1 MIMNNAIGHI
11 GNVTSSNFI
20 NTNRSVP
27 YWEYAALLQPL
38 AANIPRTHNMAA
50 QQAHK
55 EQHPPELLLQQSNL
69 PAFSRND
76 NHSHASA
83 PSTAETTQTPASQFY
98 SSFNISD
105 DLFYYFNGFLERGN
119 APEVSTSPTPVES
132 ITTPAET
139 FNVTSIPQEPDFSE
153 FLSALPNDRVSL
165 LSFLFL
171 FSFATV
177 FGNSLVILAVI
188 RERYLHTATNYFIT
202 SLAVADCLVGLVVM
216 PFSALY
222 EVLENTW
229 FFGTDWCDIWRSLDV
244 LFSTASILNL
254 CVISLDRYWAIT
266 DPFSY
271 PMRMTVKRA
280 AALICAVWV
289 CSSAISFPAIVWWR
303 AARDGE
309 MPAYKCTF
317 TEHLGYLVFSSTI
330 SFYLPLL
337 VMVFTY
343 CRIYRAAV
351 IQTRSLKIGTK
362 QVLMASGELQL
373 TLRIH
378 RGGTTR
384 EPSTSSHHQALHGSL
399 GGAPSGGSQH
409 HPHSHHHHRTS
420 HHNHSAAG
428 TTTST
433 PEEPDDEPLSALQ
446 NNGLARHRHM
456 GGKNFSW
463 SRKLAKFAKEKKA
476 AKTLGIVM
484 GVFIVC
490 WLPFFVVNLLS
501 GFCMECI
508 EHEEIVSAVVTW
520 LGWINSGM
528 NPVIYA
534 CWSRDFRRAFV
545 RILCVCC
552 PRKIRRKYQPTM
564 RSKSQCH
571 VAAAMVAAST
581 SFGYSSVNQFDGNRS
596 IICSSCSG
604 SSNCGRNSVVHH
616 HHHHHPH
623 HHQEQLQ
630 QQQQQ
635 QFQRERSCTRC
646 QSFHRHHHRQ
656 RRRSS
661 GVHYTAATNVMSNTT
676 KAIVTVTPPITAGGA
691 SRLSTATTTSVSP
704 TSLTSLS
711 LASPC
716 NLNNSGHLSGGATTP
731 LHPGVSKHCTFA
743 LTPITIPP
751 PPNKVS
757 FLSTAKFH
765 TNSINSSSATI
776 ATTPTLPQPPPNTL
790 AATAA
795 AISSIITPS
804 TPPTPAIVDEDETAM
819 VGLMNSHIHP
829 KLEMRPSVTSQI
841 TTVED
846 VDEICKLPLDD
857 ECVDAVIHHQHR
869 YSSPSSNSSLSLSSS
884 AVMTRDNIVP

>member
-1 MIMNNAIGHI
+1 MNNAIGGSS
-11 GNVTSSNFI
+11 GNVTTTFI
-20 NTNRSVP
+20 NGSVP
-27 YWEYAALLQPL
+27 YWEYAASLQSLSSDGSRAL
-38 AANIPRTHNMAA
+38 ATTNQDQKGIRYHHHHRLQELQ
-50 QQAHK
+50 QQA
-55 EQHPPELLLQQSNL
+55 
-69 PAFSRND
+69 PAFSHND
-76 NHSHASA
+76 NQ
-83 PSTAETTQTPASQFY
+83 TRTQTEQMEQMEQMEQASSNTSPLSLPDTHHANVFY

-105 DLFYYFNGFLERGN
+105 DLFYYFNGYLGRHNEDSLL
-119 APEVSTSPTPVES
+119 STEGVMGSSTLSAES
-132 ITTPAET
+132 ANYNITTT
-139 FNVTSIPQEPDFSE
+139 TSISIDNELNLAE
-153 FLSALPNDRVSL
+153 FLQNLPNDRVSL
-165 LSFLFL
+165 LSFLLL

-222 EVLENTW
+222 EVLDNTW

-280 AALICAVWV
+280 ALLICAVWI

-343 CRIYRAAV
+343 WRIYRAAV

-384 EPSTSSHHQALHGSL
+384 VPATSSHHQTLHGSL
-399 GGAPSGGSQH
+399 GSSSGGGTGTALTMGGALAQDH
-409 HPHSHHHHRTS
+409 HSHSHHHHHHHTSS
-420 HHNHSAAG
+420 HHNQHNASG
-428 TTTST
+428 TNTST
-433 PEEPDDEPLSALQ
+433 PEEPDDEPLSALH
-446 NNGLARHRHM
+446 NNGLTRHRHI
-456 GGKNFSW
+456 GGKNFSL

-520 LGWINSGM
+520 LGWINSCM

-534 CWSRDFRRAFV
+534 CWSRDFRR
-545 RILCVCC
+545 
-552 PRKIRRKYQPTM
+552 
-564 RSKSQCH
+564 
-571 VAAAMVAAST
+571 
-581 SFGYSSVNQFDGNRS
+581 
-596 IICSSCSG
+596 
-604 SSNCGRNSVVHH
+604 
-616 HHHHHPH
+616 
-623 HHQEQLQ
+623 
-630 QQQQQ
+630 
-635 QFQRERSCTRC
+635 
-646 QSFHRHHHRQ
+646 
-656 RRRSS
+656 
-661 GVHYTAATNVMSNTT
+661 
-676 KAIVTVTPPITAGGA
+676 
-691 SRLSTATTTSVSP
+691 
-704 TSLTSLS
+704 
-711 LASPC
+711 
-716 NLNNSGHLSGGATTP
+716 
-731 LHPGVSKHCTFA
+731 
-743 LTPITIPP
+743 
-751 PPNKVS
+751 
-757 FLSTAKFH
+757 
-765 TNSINSSSATI
+765 
-776 ATTPTLPQPPPNTL
+776 
-790 AATAA
+790 
-795 AISSIITPS
+795 
-804 TPPTPAIVDEDETAM
+804 
-819 VGLMNSHIHP
+819 
-829 KLEMRPSVTSQI
+829 
-841 TTVED
+841 
-846 VDEICKLPLDD
+846 
-857 ECVDAVIHHQHR
+857 
-869 YSSPSSNSSLSLSSS
+869 
-884 AVMTRDNIVP
+884 